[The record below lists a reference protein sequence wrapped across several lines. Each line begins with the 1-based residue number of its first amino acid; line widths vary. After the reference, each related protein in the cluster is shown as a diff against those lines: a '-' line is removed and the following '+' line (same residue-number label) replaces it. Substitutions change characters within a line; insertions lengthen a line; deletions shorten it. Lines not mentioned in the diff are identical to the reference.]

1 MKQCTWE
8 YDDNYGFFDTECG
21 STFCTLD
28 GNKIDDCFKYCP
40 YCGKLIKEADE

>member
-8 YDDNYGFFDTECG
+8 YDDNHGYYDTECG
-21 STFCTLD
+21 RSFCFDDPD
-28 GNKIDDCFKYCP
+28 GFDSGFDYCP